1 MSRQFSAV
9 GIHRREGGC
18 KLRRIEEFWVEFNAP
33 EEDEFRPAGT
43 VMRYFY
49 DTLDSFKGAV
59 IVVFLVFALC
69 FRVVGV
75 EGDSMNPTLDSGDW
89 LAVSGVTTDFERG
102 DIVVVTQPWER
113 NVPIIKRVIAV
124 GGDTVDINFRTHEVF
139 VNGVLLDEPY
149 IAQPTSLHYDVR
161 FPLTVDEGKLFVMGD
176 NRNDSLDS
184 RSSAIGLVDERYVLG
199 KAFLR
204 FFPSFAWMSYE
215 QGNE

>member
-1 MSRQFSAV
+1 M
-9 GIHRREGGC
+9 
-18 KLRRIEEFWVEFNAP
+18 RRIDEFWVEFNQP
-33 EEDEFRPAGT
+33 EDDEIEPAG
-43 VMRYFY
+43 VLMRYLY
-49 DTLDSFKGAV
+49 DTVDSLKGAV
-59 IVVFLVFALC
+59 LVVFLVFALC
-69 FRVVGV
+69 VRVVGV

-89 LAVSGVTTDFERG
+89 LAVSGVLTDFDRG

-124 GGDTVDINFRTHEVF
+124 GGDTIDINFRTHEVF

-149 IAQPTSLHYDVR
+149 IAQPTSLHYDVE
-161 FPLTVDEGKLFVMGD
+161 FPLTVEEGKLFVMGD

-204 FFPSFAWMSYE
+204 FLPSFAWIDDE
-215 QGNE
+215 QGNK

>member
-1 MSRQFSAV
+1 M
-9 GIHRREGGC
+9 
-18 KLRRIEEFWVEFNAP
+18 RRIDEFWVEFNHP
-33 EEDEFRPAGT
+33 EDDEIEPAG
-43 VMRYFY
+43 VLMRYLY
-49 DTLDSFKGAV
+49 DTVDSLKGAV
-59 IVVFLVFALC
+59 LVVFLVFALC
-69 FRVVGV
+69 VRVVGV

-89 LAVSGVTTDFERG
+89 LAVSGVLTDFDRG

-124 GGDTVDINFRTHEVF
+124 GGDTIDINFRTHEVF

-149 IAQPTSLHYDVR
+149 IAQPTSLHYDVE
-161 FPLTVDEGKLFVMGD
+161 FPLTVEEGKLFVMGD

-204 FFPSFAWMSYE
+204 FLPSFAWIDDE
-215 QGNE
+215 QGNK

>member
-1 MSRQFSAV
+1 M
-9 GIHRREGGC
+9 
-18 KLRRIEEFWVEFNAP
+18 RRIDEFWVEFNQP
-33 EEDEFRPAGT
+33 EDDEIEPAG
-43 VMRYFY
+43 VLMRYLY
-49 DTLDSFKGAV
+49 DTVDSLKGAV
-59 IVVFLVFALC
+59 LVVFLVFALC
-69 FRVVGV
+69 VRVVGV

-89 LAVSGVTTDFERG
+89 LAVSGVLTDFDRG

-124 GGDTVDINFRTHEVF
+124 GGDTIDINFRTHEVF

-149 IAQPTSLHYDVR
+149 IAQPTSLHYDVE

-204 FFPSFAWMSYE
+204 LLPSFAWIDDE
-215 QGNE
+215 QGNK